1 MQSLGQPFGEA
12 FSAFAISARPIAVGA
27 RCPFIEP
34 GLGIT
39 VTMAVTD
46 PRLGPLGLNLMRLGY
61 SAQRRLDEIAASDPH
76 IEWRQVSVI
85 DRDGNAVARTGAQNK
100 DWSGHFCEP
109 NMVAMGN
116 GLISE
121 RTASAMRD
129 VHRASGGKA
138 VEDRLML
145 ALEPGRDAGGQHGGQ
160 HSAALLVH
168 RTTPCPLIDLRV
180 DEHDEP
186 IGEPRRDSRR
196 IGVVDLY
203 GHVAAFTGG
212 TNSFC
217 AGHITRPSAT
227 CASARRWISRS
238 TARRCTRRCWR
249 GSEAYW
255 TASSSRAPPSATT
268 RISAHAP
275 STSPVP
281 APCCARPAAPTGS
294 GRASTPSPAATSPTW
309 ISPTPPPA

>member
-1 MQSLGQPFGEA
+1 MQSLGHPFGEE
-12 FSAFAISARPIAVGA
+12 FSTFAISARCPETGKLGVAISTRPIAVGA

-46 PRLGPLGLNLMRLGY
+46 PRLGPLGLNLMKLGY
-61 SAQRRLDEIAASDPH
+61 SAQRTLDEIAASDPH

-129 VHRASGGKA
+129 VYRASKGKEL
-138 VEDRLML
+138 EDRLML
-145 ALEPGRDAGGQHGGQ
+145 ALEAGRDAGGQHGGQ

-168 RTTPCPLIDLRV
+168 RTTPYPLIDLRV

-186 IGEPRRDSRR
+186 IGELRR
-196 IGVVDLY
+196 ILELY
-203 GHVAAFTGG
+203 RPTIDYYELRPWQPHALGGEADWIAAKQ
-212 TNSFC
+212 
-217 AGHITRPSAT
+217 AKK
-227 CASARRWISRS
+227 
-238 TARRCTRRCWR
+238 
-249 GSEAYW
+249 
-255 TASSSRAPPSATT
+255 
-268 RISAHAP
+268 
-275 STSPVP
+275 
-281 APCCARPAAPTGS
+281 AA
-294 GRASTPSPAATSPTW
+294 AQ
-309 ISPTPPPA
+309 